1 MVYCRFFFLLSTI
14 IFIGNSCST
23 KKKSSIFGEYQ
34 SKRYSFFERI
44 PLIIKNKTYV
54 LHSKIILNSDSTY
67 IFITCGTEM
76 KGIWHVSNDSL
87 ILICKE
93 NKFINDSLN
102 KIRKASCGEKPVK
115 MFLDFEKN
123 ELREDLNLNGKKVQ
137 NYFSKK

>member
-1 MVYCRFFFLLSTI
+1 MIYYRLL
-14 IFIGNSCST
+14 FILLLNLLIWNSCST
-23 KKKSSIFGEYQ
+23 KKHSSIFGTYQ
-34 SKRYSFFERI
+34 SKTYSFFERI

-67 IFITCGTEM
+67 IFTTCGTEM
-76 KGIWHVSNDSL
+76 KGIWHISNDSL

-115 MFLDFEKN
+115 MFVDFEKN